1 MKSPGLLRARHNS
14 SAKIAKADASRPKCS
29 KVRLFAATTSPWYF
43 PTCGGGHMPLTSQI
57 AHRRSP
63 PRYRSSTG
71 NPVAISLDSNGLKTE
86 VVYSSLRSAGGRHA
100 ARDSAVDQRACTATE
115 PWRKGACRWGSSS
128 VSWWAE
134 YPANGVVATGSD
146 PIVRTVSGLR
156 EREGV
161 RSNRE
166 VAGMKAQSRAAC
178 SLRAPDQWVSRWH
191 GPYIAWRRGGSC

>member
-1 MKSPGLLRARHNS
+1 MLESTT
-14 SAKIAKADASRPKCS
+14 
-29 KVRLFAATTSPWYF
+29 VRGDHLALVLSNVW
-43 PTCGGGHMPLTSQI
+43 
-57 AHRRSP
+57 RRSYAIDVADRP
-63 PRYRSSTG
+63 QALTASLPLVNREPRCYQPRFQWSQDRG
-71 NPVAISLDSNGLKTE
+71 RLLLVAIS
-86 VVYSSLRSAGGRHA
+86 RRRHA